1 MDSDNLTLLNA
12 EPSPQHP
19 NKLSLG
25 TDLYTTVQSG
35 LTLEDFLRLLLVQTT
50 TNLSGCLLNLKKKSS
65 LVLAPLK
72 GQTWAGVAPQKKC
85 CPLKHTD
92 LISYPQHPDNSWMR
106 QCALKAEA
114 GGSQGQVKMRAAG
127 SLRTLSKKLR

>member
-12 EPSPQHP
+12 ASSPQHP

-50 TNLSGCLLNLKKKSS
+50 TNLSGCLLNLKKKKSKFS
-65 LVLAPLK
+65 FSIFKGTNVGWGGSTEEMLSTQAQGPDFVPLAL
-72 GQTWAGVAPQKKC
+72 
-85 CPLKHTD
+85 
-92 LISYPQHPDNSWMR
+92 DNSWMW
-106 QCALKAEA
+106 QCVLKAEA
-114 GGSQGQVKMRAAG
+114 GGFQGQVKMRAEVH
-127 SLRTLSKKLR
+127 

>member
-50 TNLSGCLLNLKKKSS
+50 TNLSGCLLNLKKKIKFSFS
-65 LVLAPLK
+65 TFK
-72 GQTWAGVAPQKKC
+72 GTNVGW
-85 CPLKHTD
+85 
-92 LISYPQHPDNSWMR
+92 
-106 QCALKAEA
+106 
-114 GGSQGQVKMRAAG
+114 GGSTEEM
-127 SLRTLSKKLR
+127 LST